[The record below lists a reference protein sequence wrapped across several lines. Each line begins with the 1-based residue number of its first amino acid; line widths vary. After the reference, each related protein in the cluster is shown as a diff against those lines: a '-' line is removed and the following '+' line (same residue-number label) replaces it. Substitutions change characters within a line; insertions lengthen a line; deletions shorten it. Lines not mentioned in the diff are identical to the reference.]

1 MKLRLRDN
9 SLRLRLLQSEI
20 TRLKETGSVS
30 EAITFGASQIL
41 IYRLQISLEAQ
52 AISARFQNNE
62 IIVEIPVEIA
72 GRWINTEQV
81 GLKTEQTPGD
91 GKALLILI
99 EKDFVCIDRPFDADN
114 KDAFPHPKIK
124 C

>member
-9 SLRLRLLQSEI
+9 SLRLRLLQSEV

-30 EAITFGASQIL
+30 ETIKFGASQIL
-41 IYRLQISLEAQ
+41 IYRLQISLDAQ
-52 AISARFQNNE
+52 AISAHFQNNE
-62 IIVEIPVEIA
+62 IIVEIPIDIA
-72 GRWINTEQV
+72 GRWVNSEQV
-81 GLKTEQTPGD
+81 GLKAEQTVGD
-91 GKALLILI
+91 GKALSILI
-99 EKDFVCIDRPFDADN
+99 EKDFVCIDRPLDADN